1 MGKVINKI
9 SDPTF
14 DRNGVSSLDS
24 NLPASV
30 NKRII
35 ENATLLQQ
43 TKITYE
49 DKKNERGW
57 LGRFFGSGKH
67 SPNNIAGLLI
77 ILLLLIAV
85 SYTTYMLIYKP
96 ETTHSNVL
104 DFWGIITPLITL
116 SMGYLFGNS
125 S

>member
-1 MGKVINKI
+1 MGKEINKI
-9 SDPTF
+9 TDPAL
-14 DRNGVSSLDS
+14 DRGGVSSLDT

-30 NKRII
+30 NKKII
-35 ENATLLQQ
+35 DNATLLEQ

-49 DKKNERGW
+49 DKKSERGW
-57 LGRFFGSGKH
+57 LGRFFGSGTH

-77 ILLLLIAV
+77 VLLLLIAV
-85 SYTTYMLIYKP
+85 SYTAYMLFYEP
-96 ETTHSNVL
+96 EATHSNVL

-116 SMGYLFGNS
+116 SMGYLFGKS